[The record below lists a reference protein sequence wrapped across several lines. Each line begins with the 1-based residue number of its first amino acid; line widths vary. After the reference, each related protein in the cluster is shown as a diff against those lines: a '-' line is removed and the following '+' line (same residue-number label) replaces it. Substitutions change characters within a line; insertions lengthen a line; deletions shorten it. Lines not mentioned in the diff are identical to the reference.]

1 MARSGHGTDSWSA
14 GQVASET
21 AGLNGQS
28 SGWHPQTAGIGA
40 FCRPESR
47 LPCRDKKGEME
58 NKHWVKKEGDNR
70 LEWEWGACLPM
81 VIQGGCQI
89 TRGI

>member
-58 NKHWVKKEGDNR
+58 NKHWVKKRETIGWSGNGEPTCPWLSKED
-70 LEWEWGACLPM
+70 AK
-81 VIQGGCQI
+81 
-89 TRGI
+89 

>member
-1 MARSGHGTDSWSA
+1 MTVDLDSRSHPEVRSRGWGFQVCGEGASWSA
-14 GQVASET
+14 GQVATET

-47 LPCRDKKGEME
+47 LPLDRGGLRFPISDP
-58 NKHWVKKEGDNR
+58 HWS
-70 LEWEWGACLPM
+70 
-81 VIQGGCQI
+81 
-89 TRGI
+89 

>member
-47 LPCRDKKGEME
+47 LPCRDKERGDGEQALG
-58 NKHWVKKEGDNR
+58 KKEGDNS
-70 LEWEWGACLPM
+70 LEWEWGAYLPM
-81 VIQGGCQI
+81 AIQGGCQI
-89 TRGI
+89 IRGI